1 VDLILK
7 CTVKPAYKDYH
18 FKGQISIFLLY
29 LSTFEQ
35 GPSVN
40 NSRNFWVS
48 RVVVVH
54 RFDCISF

>member
-1 VDLILK
+1 VDLIFK
-7 CTVKPAYKDYH
+7 YTVKPAYKVYH
-18 FKGQISIFLLY
+18 FKGQISIFIMY

-35 GPSVN
+35 GPPVN
-40 NSRNFWVS
+40 SSRNFWVS